1 MKQEMISYL
10 HTIKDELVELTKYLY
25 ENPEESF
32 QEHKAY
38 SYIINMLKKHDFKVT
53 EHYLDIDT
61 SFYAEYGSGH
71 PKICYLCEYDAQG
84 KEGHTTGHNLI
95 STMSLGAAFSL
106 SKVIKKLGSGTVIIL
121 GCPGEFKSG
130 AKITMSKQGTFND
143 IDVCLMAHPD
153 VDTALSGT
161 SRAIVPLKI
170 TYNVIPN
177 SVSKVGNYSA
187 QDASLY
193 TFNALNL
200 LIDGFPKGCAID
212 GIFVQSST
220 SPYTAPM
227 HSESNFYIRAPKM
240 ETACEIEKKVRELVR
255 SASNIMEVQGEVCM
269 HELPYDELVTNNSLS
284 RLFSHN
290 LKECGII
297 NINDSKDTLAGLSLG
312 TVSRVVPCIHPFI
325 SIIKNNNI
333 PYLSPEFAKATISEY
348 GINNCLIAAEA
359 LAITGLDLVE
369 NENLLSEVKTEFY
382 ESFKLPILCC
392 QD

>member
-1 MKQEMISYL
+1 MISYL

-38 SYIINMLKKHDFKVT
+38 SYIIDMLKKHDFKVT
-53 EHYLDIDT
+53 EHYLDINT

-71 PKICYLCEYDAQG
+71 PKICYLCEYDAHG
-84 KEGHTTGHNLI
+84 KDGHTTGHNLI
-95 STMSLGAAFSL
+95 STMSLGAAFAL

-153 VDTALSGT
+153 IETALSGT
-161 SRAIVPLKI
+161 SRAIEPIKI
-170 TYNVIPN
+170 TYNVIQN
-177 SVSKVGNYSA
+177 SIPKVGNYSA
-187 QDASLY
+187 QEASLF
-193 TFNALNL
+193 TFNALNF
-200 LIDGFPKGCAID
+200 LIEGFPKDCAID

-220 SPYTAPM
+220 SPYTAPV
-227 HSESNFYIRAPKM
+227 HSQSSFYIRAPKM
-240 ETACEIEKKVRELVR
+240 EIACEIEKKIRELVR
-255 SASNIMEVQGEVCM
+255 TVSNIMEVQGEVCM

-297 NINDSKDTLAGLSLG
+297 DINDSKDTPAGLSLG

-325 SIIKNNNI
+325 SIVKDNNV
-333 PYLSPEFAKATISEY
+333 PYFSPEFAEATISEY
-348 GINNCLIAAEA
+348 AINNCLIAAEA

-382 ESFKLPILCC
+382 ESFKLPILCD